1 MIYES
6 IMNKKEE
13 LLVILMEECS
23 EVIQE
28 ASKLIRFD
36 DTDPDRI
43 EKEIGDLLCMI
54 ELMCQKRMID
64 SSVLTDHMDAKRDK
78 LRQWSNLVI
87 K

>member
-1 MIYES
+1 
-6 IMNKKEE
+6 MNKKEE

-36 DTDPDRI
+36 DTDPVRI

-54 ELMCQKRMID
+54 ELMCQKKIID
-64 SSVLTDHMDAKRDK
+64 SSVLTQHMDAKRHK
-78 LRQWSNLVI
+78 LKQWSNLHI